1 VIVKKERRIL
11 LSMKQRGR
19 WVKVPACYF
28 ETLNSM
34 AKCGANTKAE
44 NIKYEERL

>member
-1 VIVKKERRIL
+1 VIVKKERRGIIIYETKGE
-11 LSMKQRGR
+11 MG
-19 WVKVPACYF
+19 KVPACYF

-44 NIKYEERL
+44 NIKYEEKL

>member
-1 VIVKKERRIL
+1 MKEGVL

-19 WVKVPACYF
+19 WVKVTACYYF
-28 ETLNSM
+28 ETLNSI

-44 NIKYEERL
+44 NIKYEERM